1 MAPWPAGLGEAML
14 ALTVQAGAC
23 FPSPSDVENEGTAV
37 NGTSFFFKNQ
47 ILEKLIFFLKIN
59 NNNKTFSVW
68 HWKVDMF
75 FSYIKEKVVQVF
87 L

>member
-37 NGTSFFFKNQ
+37 NGTSFFFLNQ
-47 ILEKLIFFLKIN
+47 ILEKLFFFKDKQQQQNLLCLALE
-59 NNNKTFSVW
+59 S
-68 HWKVDMF
+68 
-75 FSYIKEKVVQVF
+75 
-87 L
+87 

>member
-37 NGTSFFFKNQ
+37 NGTSFFFFKSN
-47 ILEKLIFFLKIN
+47 IGEIVFF
-59 NNNKTFSVW
+59 F
-68 HWKVDMF
+68 
-75 FSYIKEKVVQVF
+75 
-87 L
+87 